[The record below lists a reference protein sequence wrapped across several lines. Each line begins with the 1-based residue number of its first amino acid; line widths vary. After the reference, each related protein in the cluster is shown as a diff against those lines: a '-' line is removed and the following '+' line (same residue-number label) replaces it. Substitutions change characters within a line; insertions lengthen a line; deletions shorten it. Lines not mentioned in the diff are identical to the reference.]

1 MLALATP
8 ARQSR
13 ARLRWAT
20 PIAALIAVSVISVGA
35 RLAFLGSP
43 CHEPCTSASAHV
55 LVFDESYYVN
65 AARVIAGIKPPAG
78 ATYRGTPLGDDPNAE
93 HPQLAKVVIAGAI
106 ELFGDG
112 PLAWR
117 LPSILLGSLAILG
130 VFVLVRTAG
139 GGPWVAVGAAAL
151 MAADNLLLVHSRI
164 ATLDIY
170 AVTAMIWAAALYLR
184 GHPLIAGAV
193 IGVGACAKEV
203 TPYVLLALLLLEL
216 LRAYRDRAP
225 LMPGLGHV
233 AICAVTAAAVF
244 LGLLAVLDAIAP
256 PWDPLAHKLITGGVF
271 GHIRYML
278 HYGSHQTSPHGP
290 TGIASYPLGWLVDIK
305 PILYLNINPQR
316 PVPGLLNVHPQAH
329 FLGMINP
336 AILLVGLPGLATAGW
351 RGARRGRSG
360 AEDVE
365 LLGLSWFAGT
375 FVPFVL
381 LSLLDHRTSYLYYMV
396 IVMPGIYIA
405 AAQFVARIRLPP
417 RVIWAWAVTIAIAA
431 VVMYPFTPLP

>member
-1 MLALATP
+1 MLAVATP
-8 ARQSR
+8 ARRSR

-20 PIAALIAVSVISVGA
+20 PIAALVAVSVISLAA
-35 RLAFLGSP
+35 RVAFLGSP

-65 AARVIAGIKPPAG
+65 AARVIAGITPPPG
-78 ATYRGTPLGDDPNAE
+78 AHYRAIPAGDDPNSE

-130 VFVLVRTAG
+130 MFVLVRVAG

-151 MAADNLLLVHSRI
+151 TAADNLLLVHSRI

-170 AVTAMIWAAALYLR
+170 AVTAMIWAAVLYLR
-184 GHPLIAGAV
+184 GRPLLAGVV

-203 TPYVLLALLLLEL
+203 APYVLLALLAYEL
-216 LRAYRDRAP
+216 LRAYRDRSAAGP
-225 LMPGLGHV
+225 AIVRV
-233 AICAVTAAAVF
+233 AICAAVAAAVF
-244 LGLLAVLDAIAP
+244 VGLLALLDVIAP
-256 PWDPLAHKLITGGVF
+256 PFDPLTHKLVGGGVF

-290 TGIASYPLGWLVDIK
+290 KGIASYPWGWLIDIK

-316 PVPGLLNVHPQAH
+316 PVPGLFGVHPQAH

-336 AILLVGLPGLATAGW
+336 AILLVALPGLATAAW
-351 RGARRGRSG
+351 RSLRRGRSG
-360 AEDVE
+360 ASDLE
-365 LLGLSWFAGT
+365 LLGLAWFAGT

-381 LSLLDHRTSYLYYMV
+381 LSVVDHRTSYLYYMV
-396 IVMPGIYIA
+396 IVMPGVYIA
-405 AAQFVARIRLPP
+405 AAELVARVKAPP
-417 RVIWAWAVTIAIAA
+417 RLIWAWVVTIAIA
-431 VVMYPFTPLP
+431 VVTMYPFTPLP

>member
-8 ARQSR
+8 ARHSR
-13 ARLRWAT
+13 ARLRWVT
-20 PIAALIAVSVISVGA
+20 PIAALVAVSVISLAA
-35 RLAFLGSP
+35 RVAFLGSP

-65 AARVIAGIKPPAG
+65 AARVIAGVEPPPG
-78 ATYRGTPLGDDPNAE
+78 AHYRDTPSGDDPNAE

-130 VFVLVRTAG
+130 MFALVRSAG

-170 AVTAMIWAAALYLR
+170 AVTAMIWAAVLYLR
-184 GHPLIAGAV
+184 GRPLLAGAV

-203 TPYVLLALLLLEL
+203 APYVLLALLALEL
-216 LRAYRDRAP
+216 LRAYRDRSAVRP
-225 LMPGLGHV
+225 ALVRV
-233 AICAVTAAAVF
+233 AICAAAAAAVF
-244 LGLLAVLDAIAP
+244 VGLLALLDVIAP
-256 PWDPLAHKLITGGVF
+256 PFDPLAHKLVGGGVF
-271 GHIRYML
+271 GHIRYLL

-290 TGIASYPLGWLVDIK
+290 QGIASYPWGWLVDIK

-316 PVPGLLNVHPQAH
+316 PVPGLFGVHPQAH

-336 AILLVGLPGLATAGW
+336 AILLVGLPGLATAAW
-351 RGARRGRSG
+351 RSARRSRSG
-360 AEDVE
+360 ASDVE
-365 LLGLSWFAGT
+365 LLGLAWFAGT

-381 LSLLDHRTSYLYYMV
+381 LSVIDSRTSYLYYMV
-396 IVMPGIYIA
+396 IVMPGIYVA
-405 AAQFVARIRLPP
+405 AAQFVARIRPPP
-417 RVIWAWAVTIAIAA
+417 RWIWAWAVTIAIA
-431 VVMYPFTPLP
+431 VIVMYPFTPLP

>member
-8 ARQSR
+8 ARHSR
-13 ARLRWAT
+13 ARLRWVT
-20 PIAALIAVSVISVGA
+20 PIAALVAVSVISLAA
-35 RLAFLGSP
+35 RVAFLGSP

-65 AARVIAGIKPPAG
+65 AARVIAGVEPPPG
-78 ATYRGTPLGDDPNAE
+78 AHYRDTPSGDDPNAE

-130 VFVLVRTAG
+130 MFALVRSAG

-170 AVTAMIWAAALYLR
+170 AVTAMIWAAVLYLR
-184 GHPLIAGAV
+184 GSPLLAGAV

-203 TPYVLLALLLLEL
+203 APYVLLALLALEL
-216 LRAYRDRAP
+216 LRAYRDRSAVRP
-225 LMPGLGHV
+225 ALVRV
-233 AICAVTAAAVF
+233 AICAAAAAAVF
-244 LGLLAVLDAIAP
+244 VGLLALLDVIAP
-256 PWDPLAHKLITGGVF
+256 PFDPLAHKLVGGGVF
-271 GHIRYML
+271 GHIRYLL

-290 TGIASYPLGWLVDIK
+290 QGIASYPWGWLVDIK

-316 PVPGLLNVHPQAH
+316 PVPGLFGVHPQAH

-336 AILLVGLPGLATAGW
+336 AILLVGLPGLATAAW
-351 RGARRGRSG
+351 RSARRSRSG
-360 AEDVE
+360 ASDVE
-365 LLGLSWFAGT
+365 LLGLAWFAGT
-375 FVPFVL
+375 FVPFAL
-381 LSLLDHRTSYLYYMV
+381 LSVIDSRTSYLYYMV
-396 IVMPGIYIA
+396 IVMPGIYVA
-405 AAQFVARIRLPP
+405 AAQFVARIRPPP
-417 RVIWAWAVTIAIAA
+417 RWIWAWAVTIAIA
-431 VVMYPFTPLP
+431 VIVMYPFTPLP

>member
-1 MLALATP
+1 
-8 ARQSR
+8 
-13 ARLRWAT
+13 
-20 PIAALIAVSVISVGA
+20 
-35 RLAFLGSP
+35 
-43 CHEPCTSASAHV
+43 
-55 LVFDESYYVN
+55 
-65 AARVIAGIKPPAG
+65 VIAGVRPPAG
-78 ATYRGTPLGDDPNAE
+78 AHYRDTPAGDDPNAE

-112 PLAWR
+112 PVAWR

-130 VFVLVRTAG
+130 MFALVRAAG

-170 AVTAMIWAAALYLR
+170 AVTAMIWAAVLYLR
-184 GHPLIAGAV
+184 GRPLLAGAV

-203 TPYVLLALLLLEL
+203 APYVLLALLALEL
-216 LRAYRDRAP
+216 LRAYRDRSAVGTA
-225 LMPGLGHV
+225 LVRV
-233 AICAVTAAAVF
+233 AMCAAAAAAVF
-244 LGLLAVLDAIAP
+244 VGLLALLDVIAP
-256 PWDPLAHKLITGGVF
+256 PFDPLAHKLVGGGVF
-271 GHIRYML
+271 GHIRYLL

-290 TGIASYPLGWLVDIK
+290 QGIASYPWGWLVDIK

-316 PVPGLLNVHPQAH
+316 PVPGLFGVHPQAH

-336 AILLVGLPGLATAGW
+336 AILLVGLPGLATAAW
-351 RGARRGRSG
+351 RSARRDRSG
-360 AEDVE
+360 PSDVE

-381 LSLLDHRTSYLYYMV
+381 LSVIDSRTSYLYYMV

-405 AAQFVARIRLPP
+405 AVQFVARIRTPP
-417 RVIWAWAVTIAIAA
+417 RWIWAWAVTIAIAV
-431 VVMYPFTPLP
+431 VVMYPFTPLPCRAPVPLRALP